1 MAKDQL
7 PKAQLGGLAKAY
19 QGAKAGFKLA
29 SKIKTRAKNI
39 KAIGIAKKEKA
50 VIDAAA
56 KAEKAKKAA
65 EIRAATKAE
74 AAEAAAKNS
83 KTGTTKTGTT
93 KKSTTS
99 TTTPT
104 PTPPASKGKEPFV
117 KSKNR
122 QKLENMSG
130 KLIGGVTFGTG
141 NVVKKVLKNRI
152 AQGIIGGGTTAYVMN
167 RIAEGRKPVK
177 IKKIKKK

>member
-1 MAKDQL
+1 MANNEL

-50 VIDAAA
+50 TTDAAA
-56 KAEKAKKAA
+56 KAARLQKTA
-65 EIRAATKAE
+65 EIRAANAKTA
-74 AAEAAAKNS
+74 AAAKNS
-83 KTGTTKTGTT
+83 KTSTT

-99 TTTPT
+99 TT
-104 PTPPASKGKEPFV
+104 TPPASKGKEPFV
-117 KSKNR
+117 KSKAR
-122 QKLENMSG
+122 LATENVAG

-167 RIAEGRKPVK
+167 RIYEGRKPVK

>member
-1 MAKDQL
+1 MANNEL

-50 VIDAAA
+50 VTDAAA
-56 KAEKAKKAA
+56 KAAKAA
-65 EIRAATKAE
+65 KTAAAT
-74 AAEAAAKNS
+74 KNS
-83 KTGTTKTGTT
+83 KTGTTKT
-93 KKSTTS
+93 STTS
-99 TTTPT
+99 TTT

-122 QKLENMSG
+122 QRLENMSG
-130 KLIGGVTFGTG
+130 KVVGALTYGTA
-141 NVVKKVLKNRI
+141 NITKKALKNRNV
-152 AQGIIGGGTTAYVMN
+152 QGALVGTGIGLGAY
-167 RIAEGRKPVK
+167 RLLEGRKPVK

>member
-56 KAEKAKKAA
+56 KAEKAAKAA
-65 EIRAATKAE
+65 EIR
-74 AAEAAAKNS
+74 AAKNS

>member
-1 MAKDQL
+1 MANTEL

-50 VIDAAA
+50 VTDAAA
-56 KAEKAKKAA
+56 KAAK
-65 EIRAATKAE
+65 ATKA
-74 AAEAAAKNS
+74 AATRTANANAKTAAATKNS
-83 KTGTTKTGTT
+83 KTSTT

-99 TTTPT
+99 TTT

-117 KSKNR
+117 KSKAR
-122 QKLENMSG
+122 LATENVAG
-130 KLIGGVTFGTG
+130 KLIGGVSFGTG